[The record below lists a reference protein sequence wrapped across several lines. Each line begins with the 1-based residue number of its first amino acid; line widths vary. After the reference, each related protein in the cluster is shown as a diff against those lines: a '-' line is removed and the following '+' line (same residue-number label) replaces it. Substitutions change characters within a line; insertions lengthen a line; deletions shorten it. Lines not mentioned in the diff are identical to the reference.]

1 MRVHYFFVVF
11 INFNFLLIFFFFNIK
26 FTLSLSLV
34 FQPAVCVDLTTK
46 GLKDDAFSWHAPT
59 RTLLVHST
67 AALAN
72 AALLNPSSSSS
83 GAKDSQNGGGGGNPL
98 SLGGVLDMLARR
110 RGEAAYLPGGTLLLL
125 PANLLNIASLASGFE
140 APLLQA
146 KDNSKKAPAVGVP
159 TANECLT
166 VAFRF
171 AGGEGDSSGL
181 PAGALVGAW
190 LFESVIG
197 PVQSLTFDS
206 ADAALAAAAKSAQT
220 QVTSPPSS
228 PASDA
233 AAGTTSAEI
242 LESYAAEASK
252 MTVAELRTALAAR
265 GLPKTGLKA
274 VLVERWAQ
282 AQVAAASSAA
292 VAEGGATGAATL
304 SSSSSSGSSRHAV
317 ETALANAATVRDP
330 SLATIG
336 AVAAAKPWLI
346 NTLSRYYIGTQRKK
360 PAVLTRGLNELNR
373 GTASG
378 GTSSSGGGSGVV
390 GSSASS
396 VSLDLC
402 LRLFSEEATRITKK
416 RGVFA
421 PRLADAAATR

>member
-1 MRVHYFFVVF
+1 
-11 INFNFLLIFFFFNIK
+11 
-26 FTLSLSLV
+26 
-34 FQPAVCVDLTTK
+34 VCVDLTTK

-72 AALLNPSSSSS
+72 AALLNPATST
-83 GAKDSQNGGGGGNPL
+83 GTKDSQSSGGHNPL
-98 SLGGVLDMLARR
+98 SLGGALDLLARR
-110 RGEAAYLPGGTLLLL
+110 RGEAAYFPGGTLLLL

-140 APLLQA
+140 APLLGQG
-146 KDNSKKAPAVGVP
+146 KDKDDNKKAPAVGVP

-190 LFESVIG
+190 MFESVIG

-206 ADAALAAAAKSAQT
+206 ADAALTAITNTAAAAQSAQT
-220 QVTSPPSS
+220 KEPSPSS
-228 PASDA
+228 IPGPTPAGSSLSTDSAADFKSYAGA
-233 AAGTTSAEI
+233 AAR
-242 LESYAAEASK
+242 
-252 MTVAELRTALAAR
+252 MTVAELRAQLAAK

-282 AQVAAASSAA
+282 AQVTASATAEGATNNAANGAAASS
-292 VAEGGATGAATL
+292 G
-304 SSSSSSGSSRHAV
+304 SSISGSRQEV
-317 ETALANAATVRDP
+317 ESALVNAAIMRDP
-330 SLATIG
+330 SLATVG
-336 AVAAAKPWLI
+336 AVTAAQPWLI
-346 NTLSRYYIGTQRKK
+346 NTLSRYYTGTQRKK
-360 PAVLTRGLNELNR
+360 PAVLTRNLHSG
-373 GTASG
+373 G
-378 GTSSSGGGSGVV
+378 GTSSSSSGSGSGSSNGGVV

-421 PRLADAAATR
+421 PRLADAAATRYMCTRVHV

>member
-304 SSSSSSGSSRHAV
+304 SSSSSSSSSRHAV

>member
-304 SSSSSSGSSRHAV
+304 SSSSSSSRHAV

>member
-1 MRVHYFFVVF
+1 M
-11 INFNFLLIFFFFNIK
+11 
-26 FTLSLSLV
+26 
-34 FQPAVCVDLTTK
+34 DLTTK

-67 AALAN
+67 SALAN
-72 AALLNPSSSSS
+72 AALLNPATST
-83 GAKDSQNGGGGGNPL
+83 GAKDSQSSGKNPL
-98 SLGGVLDMLARR
+98 SLGGALDLLARR

-140 APLLQA
+140 APLLGQG
-146 KDNSKKAPAVGVP
+146 KDQDKKTPPTVGVP

-171 AGGEGDSSGL
+171 AGGEGDTSGL

-190 LFESVIG
+190 MFESVIG

-206 ADAALAAAAKSAQT
+206 ADAALTAITAAAQSAQAKEPSPSSTPGPTTAGSSLICSADPAADFKSYAAAAAR
-220 QVTSPPSS
+220 
-228 PASDA
+228 
-233 AAGTTSAEI
+233 
-242 LESYAAEASK
+242 
-252 MTVAELRTALAAR
+252 MTVAELRTQLAAK

-282 AQVAAASSAA
+282 AQATASATAEVSTSGAANGAAASS
-292 VAEGGATGAATL
+292 G
-304 SSSSSSGSSRHAV
+304 SRMSGSRREV
-317 ETALANAATVRDP
+317 ESALVNAATVRDP
-330 SLATIG
+330 SLATVG
-336 AVAAAKPWLI
+336 AVTAAQPWLI
-346 NTLSRYYIGTQRKK
+346 NTLSRYYTGTQRKK
-360 PAVLTRGLNELNR
+360 PAVLTRNLPSG
-373 GTASG
+373 G
-378 GTSSSGGGSGVV
+378 GTSSSSNGGGGGLV

-421 PRLADAAATR
+421 PRLADAAATRYA

>member
-1 MRVHYFFVVF
+1 M
-11 INFNFLLIFFFFNIK
+11 
-26 FTLSLSLV
+26 
-34 FQPAVCVDLTTK
+34 DLTTK

-304 SSSSSSGSSRHAV
+304 SSSSSSSSSSSRHAV